1 MAEVELFKKIFE
13 KYNSDKTGYHTYENI
28 YGTLFDDR
36 SLVKNVLEI
45 GIHFGASLRA
55 WKELFPNAN
64 IIGLENNIERFFT
77 ENRIHSMYVDQSIIQ
92 TFTDFK
98 SVMRGTKFDFIVD
111 DGSHYL
117 QETKNTFYEL
127 LPMLELNGWYV
138 IEDIREEFEEEWLQ
152 IANSLS
158 DSYTYK
164 LDNMN
169 NFVETNGR
177 DNITLSIRRVA

>member
-1 MAEVELFKKIFE
+1 MAEVELFKQVFQKHS
-13 KYNSDKTGYHTYENI
+13 SDKTGYHTYEII
-28 YGTLFDDR
+28 YGNLFEDR
-36 SLVKNVLEI
+36 SLVNNVLEM
-45 GIHFGASLRA
+45 GIHLGASLRA

-77 ENRIHSMYVDQSIIQ
+77 ENRIHSMYVDQSILE

-98 SVMRGTKFDFIVD
+98 SVMRGTRFDFIVD

-127 LPMLELNGWYV
+127 LPVLELGGWYV
-138 IEDIREEFEEEWLQ
+138 IEDIKEEFEQEWKQ
-152 IANSLS
+152 IASNLPSN
-158 DSYTYK
+158 YTYS

-169 NFVETNGR
+169 DLSETNGR